1 MTRFREPF
9 PILLVDDVEQ
19 ASTFYCSTLGFEEA
33 YRNEDEHGVEFVF
46 LALEPYGIG
55 LGRRADGEERDFAL
69 WLYADDV
76 DAAAVGL
83 REAGAE
89 QVLAPTDQP
98 WGERM
103 CSFVDANGHLIH
115 VGAKVDGDG

>member
-1 MTRFREPF
+1 MTVFREAF
-9 PILLVDDVEQ
+9 PILLVDDVER

-55 LGRRADGEERDFAL
+55 VGRRADAEERDFAL
-69 WLYADDV
+69 WIYADDV
-76 DAAAVGL
+76 DAAAAAL
-83 REAGAE
+83 RAAGAKE
-89 QVLAPTDQP
+89 ILAPTDQP

-103 CSFVDANGHLIH
+103 CSFVDPNGQLVHI
-115 VGAKVDGDG
+115 GAKAE

>member
-1 MTRFREPF
+1 MTTFREAF
-9 PILLVDDVEQ
+9 PILLVDDVAR

-55 LGRRADGEERDFAL
+55 LGRRQPGEQRDFAL
-69 WLYADDV
+69 WIYADDV
-76 DAAAVGL
+76 DAAAAQL
-83 REAGAE
+83 REAGAAE
-89 QVLAPTDQP
+89 VLPPTDQP

-103 CSFVDANGHLIH
+103 CSFVDPNGHLVHI
-115 VGAKVDGDG
+115 GAKAEA

>member
-1 MTRFREPF
+1 MTMFREAF
-9 PILLVDDVEQ
+9 PILLVDDVQE

-55 LGRRADGEERDFAL
+55 LGRRADGEKRGFAL
-69 WLYADDV
+69 WVYADDV
-76 DAAAVGL
+76 DAAAERL
-83 REAGAE
+83 RVAGAE
-89 QVLAPTDQP
+89 ELLPPTDQP

-103 CSFVDANGHLIH
+103 CSFVDPNGHLVH
-115 VGAKVDGDG
+115 VGAKAE